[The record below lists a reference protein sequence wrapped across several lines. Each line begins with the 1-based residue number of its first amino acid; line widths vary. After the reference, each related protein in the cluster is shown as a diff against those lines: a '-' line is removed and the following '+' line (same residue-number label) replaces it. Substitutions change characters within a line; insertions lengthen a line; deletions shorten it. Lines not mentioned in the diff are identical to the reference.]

1 MVSLGRWALFDD
13 LIPED
18 TTHVRL
24 SGSGDKAERPA
35 PDKDSD
41 NDGFPDAI
49 DACPQQAEDGQDPY
63 PGDGCPVTSDRDND
77 GVVDLQDKCPDDP
90 EDKDGIQDADGCPE
104 KDADGDGVLDA
115 RDACPLVP
123 GVEYGDPK
131 RDGCPAEKKL
141 NKLVVEADKGE
152 LRLLEPVQFETAT
165 ASLKEVSY
173 GLLDEVVQVM
183 LDDPEIRI
191 AVYGHTDSRGAAAY
205 NRDLS
210 QRRAQA
216 VVKYL
221 TDKGIAFD
229 RLEAK
234 GFGADKPI
242 ASNDTD
248 AGRANNRRVEFKIIE
263 PQAPGQKAK

>member
-1 MVSLGRWALFDD
+1 
-13 LIPED
+13 
-18 TTHVRL
+18 
-24 SGSGDKAERPA
+24 
-35 PDKDSD
+35 
-41 NDGFPDAI
+41 
-49 DACPQQAEDGQDPY
+49 
-63 PGDGCPVTSDRDND
+63 
-77 GVVDLQDKCPDDP
+77 
-90 EDKDGIQDADGCPE
+90 
-104 KDADGDGVLDA
+104 VLDA

-183 LDDPEIRI
+183 MDDSDIRI

-205 NRDLS
+205 NRELS

-242 ASNDTD
+242 ATNDTEP
-248 AGRANNRRVEFKIIE
+248 GRAANRRVEFKIIE
-263 PQAPGQKAK
+263 PQAPGPKAK